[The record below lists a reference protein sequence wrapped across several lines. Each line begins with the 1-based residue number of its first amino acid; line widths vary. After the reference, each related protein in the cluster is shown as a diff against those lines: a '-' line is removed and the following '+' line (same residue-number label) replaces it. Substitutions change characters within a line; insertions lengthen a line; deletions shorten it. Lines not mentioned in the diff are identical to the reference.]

1 LGIKD
6 RKKGILFITTA
17 NLTTN
22 PRLLKELK
30 YFSENY
36 QCSFL
41 GFELGNW
48 SDEIDLENREKLGDV
63 QYHYL
68 SATRSPFFPWF
79 WATLINNVARAFYSF
94 FGESLWIN
102 AYASDKRA
110 FQLHCNL
117 RKLKAKYDLVM
128 AHNLGALYPAWKF
141 SKKNRIPFIFDIEDY
156 HPGEKSGG
164 APAHEQMRRE
174 LLMMKLLPDAAL
186 VTYASPL
193 IGAHSLK
200 LVGEGKV
207 NKHLLINNSFHSSE
221 FKTKQS
227 SLSPKLKFVWFSQNI
242 DRGRGLEDMLS
253 LLDEFSEQ
261 VELHLI
267 GNARIQFTTE
277 YLKHRKY
284 LKLHSPMPQPE
295 LHALLSS
302 FDVGLALENKD
313 QDFNRDICLTNKI
326 WAYFQSGL
334 YILATETQA
343 QRQFLSQK
351 PWAGEIMGKDEK
363 KKRLSWLIENK
374 EQIRK
379 HSQNRFEKAKSYA
392 WEQEGAILNEEISQL
407 FHA

>member
-6 RKKGILFITTA
+6 RKKGVLFITTA

-48 SDEIDLENREKLGDV
+48 SDEIDLENQEKLGDV

-68 SATRSPFFPWF
+68 SATRSPFFPWL
-79 WATLINNVARAFYSF
+79 WATLINNVARNSIISF
-94 FGESLWIN
+94 FGESLWSMPTLLIKEPFN
-102 AYASDKRA
+102 YIAM
-110 FQLHCNL
+110 L

-128 AHNLGALYPAWKF
+128 AHNLGALYPAWKY

-174 LLMMKLLPDAAL
+174 LLMMKNILPDAAL

-207 NKHLLINNSFHSSE
+207 KKHLLINNSFHSSE
-221 FKTKQS
+221 FKTKN
-227 SLSPKLKFVWFSQNI
+227 PFP
-242 DRGRGLEDMLS
+242 
-253 LLDEFSEQ
+253 
-261 VELHLI
+261 
-267 GNARIQFTTE
+267 FT
-277 YLKHRKY
+277 
-284 LKLHSPMPQPE
+284 
-295 LHALLSS
+295 
-302 FDVGLALENKD
+302 
-313 QDFNRDICLTNKI
+313 
-326 WAYFQSGL
+326 
-334 YILATETQA
+334 
-343 QRQFLSQK
+343 
-351 PWAGEIMGKDEK
+351 
-363 KKRLSWLIENK
+363 
-374 EQIRK
+374 
-379 HSQNRFEKAKSYA
+379 
-392 WEQEGAILNEEISQL
+392 
-407 FHA
+407 